1 MESVGAQCL
10 DANAFPSSIPSPPV
24 KGFSIIEEM
33 AKAVY
38 RRAFFTR
45 MEKERAS
52 VDANLIR
59 LKYFPTRFL
68 LDKSY
73 HPSYIYLL
81 MAFRVTSHCKD
92 FGKIEV

>member
-45 MEKERAS
+45 MEKERES

-59 LKYFPTRFL
+59 LKCFPTRFL

-73 HPSYIYLL
+73 ITPLIFIS
-81 MAFRVTSHCKD
+81 
-92 FGKIEV
+92 